1 MMDLNQTL
9 SRSHALLI
17 IVDVRKNMFDSSKTM
32 LDSNMLHTIMLDS
45 NKAIY
50 FQDIYFCSL
59 QIQTFHLKKSRYF
72 STSVHQQDR
81 FPFQYYI
88 YPLAAEFLELCVY
101 LTKASPSSLTCFEE
115 LLVYSPELKSNQK
128 NCFRIKCY
136 TQY

>member
-32 LDSNMLHTIMLDS
+32 HDSNMLHTIMLDS

-81 FPFQYYI
+81 FPFQY
-88 YPLAAEFLELCVY
+88 
-101 LTKASPSSLTCFEE
+101 
-115 LLVYSPELKSNQK
+115 
-128 NCFRIKCY
+128 
-136 TQY
+136 